1 LCTSFNHTVTKV
13 VGVFVRFRAPLQMMM
28 YDKIGENYRQFSFTT
43 SGYVEII
50 AFGEIQIWCSED
62 SSRKWLT
69 KTKDYEPFKPFIKRM
84 YKRK

>member
-1 LCTSFNHTVTKV
+1 MDYIKLVQELNDE
-13 VGVFVRFRAPLQMMM
+13 M

-84 YKRK
+84 YKEEMKKLQSFKF